1 MSSHLWSSA
10 QCSVVGL
17 MANSSNSAYVT
28 CCMAQV
34 CCRQSPCP
42 HDRPLLTCASV
53 GDTKTP
59 KGRSF
64 SLSVGPLGL
73 GTHKV
78 FLSPPSISGKRGVC
92 PCYQLVEASPL
103 PLKVGY
109 SFWWDPTFSCQIDR
123 NEERVCSAMSCTFGV
138 LAGEDECTSLYSTI
152 MFSDY
157 IIFSWRFRSSIQSA
171 KTRLGAAFGSDHEV
185 LIAKFRLKLKKVG
198 KLLDHS
204 STT

>member
-17 MANSSNSAYVT
+17 MATSSKSVYVT

-53 GDTKTP
+53 GDTKTL

-78 FLSPPSISGKRGVC
+78 LF
-92 PCYQLVEASPL
+92 EASKHFWHAWGLPL
-103 PLKVGY
+103 LPTCWGFSFALKVGY

-123 NEERVCSAMSCTFGV
+123 SEERVCSATSCTSGV
-138 LAGEDECTSLYSTI
+138 LTGEDECTSLYSTI

-157 IIFSWRFRSSIQSA
+157 IISSWRFRNSIKLA
-171 KTRLGAAFGSDHEV
+171 KTRLGAACGSDHEV

-198 KLLDHS
+198 KLLDHAGA
-204 STT
+204 T

>member
-17 MANSSNSAYVT
+17 MATSSKSVYVT

-53 GDTKTP
+53 GDTKTL

-64 SLSVGPLGL
+64 SLSVGLLGL

-78 FLSPPSISGKRGVC
+78 LFEPSKHFWH
-92 PCYQLVEASPL
+92 AWDL
-103 PLKVGY
+103 PLLPTCWGF
-109 SFWWDPTFSCQIDR
+109 SF
-123 NEERVCSAMSCTFGV
+123 ALKGGV
-138 LAGEDECTSLYSTI
+138 FFLVRSNILLSNWQEWGTSL
-152 MFSDY
+152 FSNKLH
-157 IIFSWRFRSSIQSA
+157 FWSSHRRRWVHIPI
-171 KTRLGAAFGSDHEV
+171 LHHHV
-185 LIAKFRLKLKKVG
+185 FRLYYFQLKI
-198 KLLDHS
+198 
-204 STT
+204 